1 MIVVIKTH
9 PHYYPDRLKFKE
21 EGNWQWLPFGTELAH
36 LGSLQLPCPCHCA
49 LANRSSWKGDAREL
63 IRTRVQMR
71 VQGEQT
77 SKKVVAEA

>member
-1 MIVVIKTH
+1 MVVAIKTH

-21 EGNWQWLPFGTELAH
+21 EGSWKRLPFGTELAH
-36 LGSLQLPCPCHCA
+36 LASLQFATVPP
-49 LANRSSWKGDAREL
+49 ANWFYWKGDSREL
-63 IRTRVQMR
+63 IRTRVQVT